1 MKISNSFLPFLLPV
15 RNLSLSSLFGGNKQ
29 LKLAELIPGQFIL
42 LLCQATPAARLN
54 GTRML
59 WGPVS
64 FRGHFIS
71 YICAIY
77 IFVSSFLPLI
87 PKTEHAGWGVGGG
100 GGEDKFKHNRI
111 TLKTKC
117 NPTLHRAISS
127 PTFFPP
133 FLSRRTSVNCDCLL
147 LQSQIN
153 VINTHTNIQAH
164 LELS

>member
-15 RNLSLSSLFGGNKQ
+15 RNLSLSSLFRGNKQ
-29 LKLAELIPGQFIL
+29 LKLAKLIPGQFIL

-77 IFVSSFLPLI
+77 IFVPLFSPLI
-87 PKTEHAGWGVGGG
+87 PQTEHADGGGVGWGRTNSN
-100 GGEDKFKHNRI
+100 NRI
-111 TLKTKC
+111 TLKTKMQSH
-117 NPTLHRAISS
+117 PSQSHLISH
-127 PTFFPP
+127 FFRLP
-133 FLSRRTSVNCDCLL
+133 V
-147 LQSQIN
+147 
-153 VINTHTNIQAH
+153 
-164 LELS
+164 EK